1 MLYRERKASIT
12 SELREIRLA
21 WGLSQM
27 DLAERAGICVTTV
40 YDGERGYAR
49 TSIDR
54 LIPWAAALGYE
65 IVLKAIDTGI
75 YGG

>member
-1 MLYRERKASIT
+1 M
-12 SELREIRLA
+12 EI
-21 WGLSQM
+21 
-27 DLAERAGICVTTV
+27 AERAGICVTTV